1 VSYGLCNT
9 HCVQT
14 TRLDSS
20 ANDALD
26 GKMLIMPS
34 DFFRFLLQ
42 ARVVPCYLNPVAQF
56 ILCPGY
62 PKALIRLLKFFGWS
76 IVAVFCG
83 LLLGLSGA
91 FLYLS
96 PGLPS
101 VEALRSIQLQIPL
114 RVYSSDNKLI
124 AEFGEMRRTPIRFA
138 DIPPN
143 FINALLSA
151 EDDNFANHYGVD
163 PSSLMRAATQ
173 LVKSG
178 HIQSGGST
186 ITMQVAKNFFLTSER
201 SFSRKTTEI
210 LLALQIERQL
220 TKDEILELYVN
231 KIYLGNRAYGIE
243 AAAQVYYGKSIRDVS
258 LAQMAMIAG
267 LPKAPSR
274 FNPLA
279 NPARSKERRDWIL
292 GRMYKLGKITEAD
305 YTTAINEPLNASYH
319 VPTPEVNAPYIAEM
333 ARAEMVGRYGSDAY
347 TEGFRVTTTVPSN
360 LQEMANTALH
370 EGLMTYDQRHGYRG
384 PESRLPGKTREAW
397 ATELTKQRTISSLE
411 PAIVTQVDKT
421 GLQVLTRTGE
431 EHVGWDSMKWA
442 RPFLN
447 TNSMGANPK
456 QPSDVAQVGDLI
468 RVQRQPDNSLKFSQ
482 IPQAQGALVSL
493 DPQNGAIRSLV
504 GGFAFE
510 QSNYNRAMQAK
521 RQPGS
526 SFKPFVYSAAL
537 DNGYTAAS
545 LVNDAPIVFV
555 DEYLDKVWRPKND
568 TNTFLGP
575 IRLREGLY
583 KSRNLVSIRLVQ
595 ALGID
600 RTIDY
605 ISKFGF
611 NKQDL
616 PRNLSLA
623 LGTATLTPMEIAT
636 GWSTFANGGYKISP
650 YIIDKIESRNGDTLF
665 VANPP
670 SVPQGAAVTNGIAA
684 PTDAQAF
691 TVNATPGEAPAAP
704 GAAPQTPA
712 VAERIVD
719 GRTTYILNSML
730 EDVIKLGT
738 GRRALALGRSD
749 IAGKTGTTNESKDAW
764 FSGYNAD
771 YVTTVWTGFDQPES
785 LGKREFGGTVALPI
799 WMNYMAAALKDKPPH
814 TQPEPEGILSL
825 RVDPVSGRAASPGTP
840 GAYFELF
847 KAEDTPP
854 SVNELG
860 NGNAPGSPLPA
871 DEAAPIDLF

>member
-1 VSYGLCNT
+1 
-9 HCVQT
+9 
-14 TRLDSS
+14 
-20 ANDALD
+20 
-26 GKMLIMPS
+26 M
-34 DFFRFLLQ
+34 
-42 ARVVPCYLNPVAQF
+42 
-56 ILCPGY
+56 
-62 PKALIRLLKFFGWS
+62 IRLLKFFGYS
-76 IVAVFCG
+76 IVAMVCG
-83 LLLGLSGA
+83 LLLVLSGA
-91 FLYLS
+91 YLYLS

-114 RVYSSDNKLI
+114 RVYSSDEKLI

-163 PSSLMRAATQ
+163 PSSLVRAATQ

-201 SFSRKTTEI
+201 SFSRKATEI

-243 AAAQVYYGKSIRDVS
+243 AASQVYYGKSIRDAS

-292 GRMYKLGKITEAD
+292 GRMYKLGKIDQSAYESAV
-305 YTTAINEPLNASYH
+305 AEPLNASYH

-333 ARAEMVGRYGSDAY
+333 ARAEMVGRYGSEAY

-360 LQEMANTALH
+360 LQEIANSAVH
-370 EGLMTYDQRHGYRG
+370 EGLITYDQRHGYRG
-384 PESRLPGKTREAW
+384 PESRLPGKTLSAW
-397 ATELTKQRTISSLE
+397 TTELGKQRTISGLE
-411 PAIVTQVDKT
+411 PAIVTQVKKD
-421 GLQVLTRTGE
+421 GVQVLTRTGE
-431 EHVGWDSMKWA
+431 AHVAWDSMKWA

-447 TNSMGANPK
+447 TNSMGPMPK

-468 RVQRQPDNSLKFSQ
+468 RVQRQKDDNLKFSQ
-482 IPQAQGALVSL
+482 VPVAQGALVSL
-493 DPQNGAIRSLV
+493 DPQNGAIRALV

-510 QSNYNRAMQAK
+510 QSNYNRATQAK

-575 IRLREGLY
+575 IRIREALY
-583 KSRNLVSIRLVQ
+583 KSRNLVSIRLLQ
-595 ALGID
+595 AMGVSK
-600 RTIDY
+600 TIDY
-605 ISKFGF
+605 ITRFGF
-611 NKQDL
+611 NKSDL
-616 PRNLSLA
+616 PPNLSLDR
-623 LGTATLTPMEIAT
+623 
-636 GWSTFANGGYKISP
+636 K
-650 YIIDKIESRNGDTLF
+650 
-665 VANPP
+665 
-670 SVPQGAAVTNGIAA
+670 SVV
-684 PTDAQAF
+684 
-691 TVNATPGEAPAAP
+691 
-704 GAAPQTPA
+704 
-712 VAERIVD
+712 
-719 GRTTYILNSML
+719 
-730 EDVIKLGT
+730 
-738 GRRALALGRSD
+738 
-749 IAGKTGTTNESKDAW
+749 
-764 FSGYNAD
+764 
-771 YVTTVWTGFDQPES
+771 
-785 LGKREFGGTVALPI
+785 
-799 WMNYMAAALKDKPPH
+799 
-814 TQPEPEGILSL
+814 
-825 RVDPVSGRAASPGTP
+825 
-840 GAYFELF
+840 
-847 KAEDTPP
+847 
-854 SVNELG
+854 
-860 NGNAPGSPLPA
+860 
-871 DEAAPIDLF
+871 

>member
-1 VSYGLCNT
+1 
-9 HCVQT
+9 
-14 TRLDSS
+14 
-20 ANDALD
+20 
-26 GKMLIMPS
+26 M
-34 DFFRFLLQ
+34 
-42 ARVVPCYLNPVAQF
+42 
-56 ILCPGY
+56 
-62 PKALIRLLKFFGWS
+62 RLLKFFGWS
-76 IVAVFCG
+76 FVAVVCG
-83 LLLGLSGA
+83 LLLVLSGA

-101 VEALRSIQLQIPL
+101 VESLRSIQLQIPL
-114 RVYSSDNKLI
+114 RVYTSDGKLI
-124 AEFGEMRRTPIRFA
+124 AEFGEMRRSPIKFA

-163 PSSLMRAATQ
+163 PSSLMRAASQ

-186 ITMQVAKNFFLTSER
+186 ITMQVAKNYFLTSER
-201 SFSRKTTEI
+201 SFSRKTNEI
-210 LLALQIERQL
+210 LLALEIEREL

-243 AAAQVYYGKSIRDVS
+243 SAAQVYYGKSIRDLS

-279 NPARSKERRDWIL
+279 NPVRSKERRDWIL
-292 GRMYKLGKITEAD
+292 GRMYKLGKIDQASYEA
-305 YTTAINEPLNASYH
+305 AIAEPVNASYH

-333 ARAEMVGRYGSDAY
+333 ARAEMVGRYGSEAY
-347 TEGFRVTTTVPSN
+347 TEGYRVTTTVPSD
-360 LQEMANTALH
+360 LQELANKSV
-370 EGLMTYDQRHGYRG
+370 EDGLMVYDQRHGYRG
-384 PESRLPGKTREAW
+384 PESRFAGKSPSAW
-397 ATELTKQRTISSLE
+397 AQELTKQRTISGLE
-411 PAIVTQVDKT
+411 PAIVTQVDKD
-421 GLQVLTRTGE
+421 GLQVLTRNGE
-431 EHVGWDSMKWA
+431 AHVPWDSMKWA
-442 RPFLN
+442 RKFIN
-447 TNSMGANPK
+447 TNSMGPMPK

-468 RVQRQPDNSLKFSQ
+468 RLQPQANGTYKFSQ
-482 IPQAQGALVSL
+482 IPDVQGALVSL
-493 DPQNGAIRSLV
+493 DPDNGAIRALV

-510 QSNYNRAMQAK
+510 QSNYNRATQAK

-526 SFKPFVYSAAL
+526 SFKPFIYSAAL
-537 DNGYTAAS
+537 DNGYTAAT

-575 IRLREGLY
+575 IPLREALY
-583 KSRNLVSIRLVQ
+583 KSRNLVSIRTLQ
-595 ALGID
+595 SLGVD

-636 GWSTFANGGYKISP
+636 GWSTFANGGYKITP
-650 YIIDKIESRNGDTLF
+650 YLIDKIESRNGETLF

-670 SVPQGAAVTNGIAA
+670 SVPKKASKDVPAEAAALTIDTIN
-684 PTDAQAF
+684 
-691 TVNATPGEAPAAP
+691 AAP
-704 GAAPQTPA
+704 GLPTAETQA

-719 GRTTYILNSML
+719 GRTTYILTSML
-730 EDVIKLGT
+730 QDVIKRGT
-738 GRRALALGRSD
+738 GRRALALGRTD
-749 IAGKTGTTNESKDAW
+749 LAGKTGTTNESKDAW

-771 YVTTVWTGFDQPES
+771 YVTTVW
-785 LGKREFGGTVALPI
+785 
-799 WMNYMAAALKDKPPH
+799 
-814 TQPEPEGILSL
+814 
-825 RVDPVSGRAASPGTP
+825 
-840 GAYFELF
+840 
-847 KAEDTPP
+847 
-854 SVNELG
+854 
-860 NGNAPGSPLPA
+860 
-871 DEAAPIDLF
+871 

>member
-1 VSYGLCNT
+1 
-9 HCVQT
+9 
-14 TRLDSS
+14 
-20 ANDALD
+20 
-26 GKMLIMPS
+26 M
-34 DFFRFLLQ
+34 
-42 ARVVPCYLNPVAQF
+42 
-56 ILCPGY
+56 
-62 PKALIRLLKFFGWS
+62 IRLLKFFWWS
-76 IVAVFCG
+76 LVAVFCS

-96 PGLPS
+96 PTLPS
-101 VEALRSIQLQIPL
+101 VDALRSIQLQIPL
-114 RVYSSDNKLI
+114 RVFTSDGKLI

-138 DIPPN
+138 EIPPN

-163 PSSLMRAATQ
+163 PGSLMRAATQ

-279 NPARSKERRDWIL
+279 NPTRAKERRDWIL
-292 GRMYKLGKITEAD
+292 GRMYRLGKID
-305 YTTAINEPLNASYH
+305 QTAYQAALSEPLNASYH

-333 ARAEMVGRYGSDAY
+333 ARAEMVGRYGSEAY
-347 TEGFRVTTTVPSN
+347 TEGFRVTTTVPSD
-360 LQEMANTALH
+360 LQEHANKSIQQ
-370 EGLMTYDQRHGYRG
+370 GLIDYDQRHGYRG
-384 PESRLPGKTREAW
+384 PESRFPGMTRVNW
-397 ATELTKQRTISSLE
+397 VQELTKQRTINGLE
-411 PAIVTQVDKT
+411 PGIVTQVDKT
-421 GLQVLTRTGE
+421 GLRVLTHNGE
-431 EHVGWDSMKWA
+431 KEETVDWATMKWA
-442 RPFLN
+442 RPYLN
-447 TNSMGANPK
+447 TNSLGANPK
-456 QPSDVAQVGDLI
+456 QPGDVAKVGDLV
-468 RVQRQPDNSLKFSQ
+468 RLLRQDDSSLKFSQ
-482 IPQAQGALVSL
+482 IPVAQSALVSL

-526 SFKPFVYSAAL
+526 SFKPFIYSAAL
-537 DNGYTAAS
+537 DNGYTASS

-575 IRLREGLY
+575 IRLREALY
-583 KSRNLVSIRLVQ
+583 KSRNLVSIRLLQ

-600 RTIDY
+600 STIDY
-605 ISKFGF
+605 ITRFGF
-611 NKQDL
+611 SKQDL

-636 GWSTFANGGYKISP
+636 GWATFANGGYKVSP
-650 YIIDKIESRNGDTLF
+650 YLIQTIENRDGQTLF

-670 SVPQGAAVTNGIAA
+670 SVPVNDVNTAPNTSTFAVHDSPSVVAG
-684 PTDAQAF
+684 P
-691 TVNATPGEAPAAP
+691 PGAPAQ
-704 GAAPQTPA
+704 PQAPA

-730 EDVIKLGT
+730 QDVIKRGT
-738 GRRALALGRSD
+738 GRRALSMNRPD
-749 IAGKTGTTNESKDAW
+749 IAGKTGTTNDSKDAW

-771 YVTTVWTGFDQPES
+771 YVTTVWSGFDQPES
-785 LGKREFGGTVALPI
+785 LGRHEFGGTVSLPI
-799 WMNYMAAALKDKPPH
+799 WMDYMSAALKDKPPH
-814 TQPEPEGILSL
+814 QQAEPPGILSL
-825 RVDPVSGRAASPGTP
+825 RVDPLSGRAATP
-840 GAYFELF
+840 STPNAFFELF
-847 KAEDTPP
+847 KSEDTPP

-860 NGNAPGSPLPA
+860 GSSAPGSPLPA
-871 DEAAPIDLF
+871 DESAPIDLF

>member
-1 VSYGLCNT
+1 
-9 HCVQT
+9 
-14 TRLDSS
+14 
-20 ANDALD
+20 
-26 GKMLIMPS
+26 M
-34 DFFRFLLQ
+34 
-42 ARVVPCYLNPVAQF
+42 
-56 ILCPGY
+56 
-62 PKALIRLLKFFGWS
+62 RLLKFFGWS

-83 LLLGLSGA
+83 LLLALSGA

-114 RVYSSDNKLI
+114 RVYSSDGKLI

-186 ITMQVAKNFFLTSER
+186 ITMQVAKNFFLSSER

-292 GRMYKLGKITEAD
+292 GRMYKLGKITEAA
-305 YTTAINEPLNASYH
+305 YTEAINEPLNASYH
-319 VPTPEVNAPYIAEM
+319 VPTPEVSAPYIAEM

-347 TEGFRVTTTVPSN
+347 TEGFRVTTTVPSD
-360 LQEMANTALH
+360 LQEMANTAVH

-384 PESRLPGKTREAW
+384 PESRLPGKTQAAW
-397 ATELTKQRTISSLE
+397 ATELTKQRTISGLE
-411 PAIVTQVDKT
+411 PAIVTQVEKN
-421 GLQVLTRTGE
+421 GVQVLTRNGE
-431 EHVGWDSMKWA
+431 EHVAWDTMKWA

-447 TNSMGANPK
+447 TNSMGAVPR
-456 QPSDVAQVGDLI
+456 QPADVAQVGDLI
-468 RVQRQPDNSLKFSQ
+468 RVQRQADNSLKFSQ
-482 IPQAQGALVSL
+482 IPVAQGALVTL
-493 DPQNGAIRSLV
+493 DPKNGAIRALV

-575 IRLREGLY
+575 IRMREALY
-583 KSRNLVSIRLVQ
+583 KSRNLVSIRLLQSMGV
-595 ALGID
+595 D
-600 RTIDY
+600 HTIDY

-636 GWSTFANGGYKISP
+636 GWATFANGGYKITP
-650 YIIDKIESRNGDTLF
+650 YIIDKIESRNGEMLF
-665 VANPP
+665 SANPP
-670 SVPQGAAVTNGIAA
+670 SVPTGDTASSGIAA
-684 PTDAQAF
+684 PEHNF
-691 TVNATPGEAPAAP
+691 TVNTVAGENPIQPPVQA
-704 GAAPQTPA
+704 PA

-730 EDVIKLGT
+730 QDVIKLGT
-738 GRRALALGRSD
+738 GRRALSLGRTD
-749 IAGKTGTTNESKDAW
+749 LAGKTGTTNESKDAW

-785 LGKREFGGTVALPI
+785 LGRREYGGTVALPI
-799 WMNYMAAALKDKPPH
+799 WINFMGAALKDKPAH
-814 TQPEPEGILSL
+814 TQAEPEGILSL
-825 RVDPVSGRAASPGTP
+825 RVDPVSGRAATPGTP
-840 GAYFELF
+840 NAYFELF
-847 KAEDTPP
+847 KSEDTPP

-860 NGNAPGSPLPA
+860 NGVAPGSPLPA

>member
-1 VSYGLCNT
+1 
-9 HCVQT
+9 
-14 TRLDSS
+14 
-20 ANDALD
+20 
-26 GKMLIMPS
+26 M
-34 DFFRFLLQ
+34 
-42 ARVVPCYLNPVAQF
+42 
-56 ILCPGY
+56 
-62 PKALIRLLKFFGWS
+62 IRLLKFFGWS

-83 LLLGLSGA
+83 LLLALSGA

-114 RVYSSDNKLI
+114 RVYSSDGKLI

-138 DIPPN
+138 EIPPN

-186 ITMQVAKNFFLTSER
+186 ITMQVAKNFFLSSER

-292 GRMYKLGKITEAD
+292 GRMYKLGKITEAA
-305 YTTAINEPLNASYH
+305 YTEAINEPLNASYH
-319 VPTPEVNAPYIAEM
+319 VPTPEVSAPYIAEM

-360 LQEMANTALH
+360 LQEMANTAVH

-384 PESRLPGKTREAW
+384 PESRLPGKTQAAW
-397 ATELTKQRTISSLE
+397 ATELTKQRTISGLE
-411 PAIVTQVDKT
+411 PAIVTQIEKNGV
-421 GLQVLTRTGE
+421 QVLTRNGE
-431 EHVGWDSMKWA
+431 EHVAWDTMKWA

-447 TNSMGANPK
+447 TNSMGAVPR
-456 QPSDVAQVGDLI
+456 QPADVAQVGDLI

-482 IPQAQGALVSL
+482 IPVAQGALVTL
-493 DPQNGAIRSLV
+493 DPKNGAIRALV

-575 IRLREGLY
+575 IRMREALY
-583 KSRNLVSIRLVQ
+583 KSRNLVSIRLLQSMGV
-595 ALGID
+595 D
-600 RTIDY
+600 HTIDY

-636 GWSTFANGGYKISP
+636 GWSTFANGGYKITP
-650 YIIDKIESRNGDTLF
+650 YIIDKIESRNGEMLF
-665 VANPP
+665 SANPP
-670 SVPQGAAVTNGIAA
+670 SVPTGDTTSSGIAA
-684 PTDAQAF
+684 PEHSF
-691 TVNATPGEAPAAP
+691 TVNTVAGENPIQAPV
-704 GAAPQTPA
+704 QTPA
-712 VAERIVD
+712 VAERIID

-730 EDVIKLGT
+730 QDVIKLGT
-738 GRRALALGRSD
+738 GRRALSLGRTD
-749 IAGKTGTTNESKDAW
+749 LAGKTGTTNESKDAW

-785 LGKREFGGTVALPI
+785 LGRREYGGTVALPI
-799 WMNYMAAALKDKPPH
+799 WINFMGAALKDKPAH
-814 TQPEPEGILSL
+814 TQAEPEGILSL
-825 RVDPVSGRAASPGTP
+825 RVDPVSGRAATPGTP
-840 GAYFELF
+840 NAYFELF
-847 KAEDTPP
+847 KSEDTPP

-860 NGNAPGSPLPA
+860 NGVAPGSPLPA

>member
-1 VSYGLCNT
+1 
-9 HCVQT
+9 
-14 TRLDSS
+14 
-20 ANDALD
+20 
-26 GKMLIMPS
+26 M
-34 DFFRFLLQ
+34 
-42 ARVVPCYLNPVAQF
+42 
-56 ILCPGY
+56 
-62 PKALIRLLKFFGWS
+62 IRLLKFLGYSFVA
-76 IVAVFCG
+76 IVCG
-83 LLLGLSGA
+83 LLLVFSGA
-91 FLYLS
+91 YLYLS

-114 RVYSSDNKLI
+114 RVYSSDEKLI

-163 PSSLMRAATQ
+163 PSSLVRAATQ

-201 SFSRKTTEI
+201 SFSRKATEI

-243 AAAQVYYGKSIRDVS
+243 AASQVYYGKSIRDAS

-292 GRMYKLGKITEAD
+292 GRMYKLGKIDQNAYEA
-305 YTTAINEPLNASYH
+305 AVAEPLNASYH
-319 VPTPEVNAPYIAEM
+319 VPTPEVSAPYIAEM

-347 TEGFRVTTTVPSN
+347 TEGFRVTTTIPSN
-360 LQEMANTALH
+360 LQEIANHAVH
-370 EGLMTYDQRHGYRG
+370 EGLITYDQRHGYRG
-384 PESRLPGKTREAW
+384 PESRLPGKTLSAW
-397 ATELTKQRTISSLE
+397 TVELGKQRSISGLD
-411 PAIVTQVDKT
+411 PAIVTQVKKD
-421 GLQVLTRTGE
+421 GVQVLTRSGE
-431 EHVGWDSMKWA
+431 EHVPWDSMKWA

-447 TNSMGANPK
+447 TNSMGPMPK

-468 RVQRQPDNSLKFSQ
+468 RVQRQKDDSLKFSQ
-482 IPQAQGALVSL
+482 VPVAQGALVSL
-493 DPQNGAIRSLV
+493 DPQNGAIRALV

-510 QSNYNRAMQAK
+510 QSNYNRATQAK

-575 IRLREGLY
+575 IRVREALY
-583 KSRNLVSIRLVQ
+583 KSRNLVSIRLLQ
-595 ALGID
+595 AMGVGK
-600 RTIDY
+600 TIDY
-605 ISKFGF
+605 MTRFGF

-616 PRNLSLA
+616 PPNLSLA

-636 GWSTFANGGYKISP
+636 GWSVFANGGYKVTP
-650 YIIDKIESRNGDTLF
+650 YLIDKIESRNGDTLF

-670 SVPQGAAVTNGIAA
+670 SVPNTVAARDGLAAPANGGITIEPAPGAA
-684 PTDAQAF
+684 PTDA
-691 TVNATPGEAPAAP
+691 ATAPP
-704 GAAPQTPA
+704 TPA
-712 VAERIVD
+712 VAERVVD
-719 GRTTYILNSML
+719 GRTTYILTSML
-730 EDVIKLGT
+730 QDVIKRGT
-738 GRRALALGRSD
+738 GRRALALGRTD
-749 IAGKTGTTNESKDAW
+749 LAGKTGTTNESKDAW

-771 YVTTVWTGFDQPES
+771 YITTVWTGYDQPES
-785 LGKREFGGTVALPI
+785 LGRREYGGTVALPI
-799 WMNYMAAALKDKPPH
+799 WMSYMGGALKDKPAH
-814 TQPEPEGILSL
+814 TQAEPEGILSL
-825 RVDPVSGRAASPGTP
+825 RIDPISGRAAAPGTP
-840 GAYFELF
+840 NAYFELF
-847 KAEDTPP
+847 KSEDTPP
-854 SVNELG
+854 SMNELG
-860 NGNAPGSPLPA
+860 NGVAPGSPLPA
-871 DEAAPIDLF
+871 DESAPIDLF

>member
-1 VSYGLCNT
+1 
-9 HCVQT
+9 
-14 TRLDSS
+14 
-20 ANDALD
+20 
-26 GKMLIMPS
+26 M
-34 DFFRFLLQ
+34 
-42 ARVVPCYLNPVAQF
+42 
-56 ILCPGY
+56 
-62 PKALIRLLKFFGWS
+62 IRLLKFFGWS

-83 LLLGLSGA
+83 LLLALSGA

-114 RVYSSDNKLI
+114 RVYSSDGKLI

-173 LVKSG
+173 LIKSG

-186 ITMQVAKNFFLTSER
+186 ITMQVAKNFFLSSER

-292 GRMYKLGKITEAD
+292 GRMYKLGKISEAD
-305 YTTAINEPLNASYH
+305 YQAAVAEPLNASYH
-319 VPTPEVNAPYIAEM
+319 VPTPEVNAPYVAEM

-347 TEGFRVTTTVPSN
+347 TEGFRVTTTVPSD
-360 LQEMANTALH
+360 LQELANTAVH
-370 EGLMTYDQRHGYRG
+370 EGLITYDQRHGYRG
-384 PESRLPGKTREAW
+384 PESRLPGKTHAAW
-397 ATELTKQRTISSLE
+397 AQELTKQRSISGLE
-411 PAIVTQVDKT
+411 PAIVTQVDKN

-447 TNSMGANPK
+447 TNSMGPAPK

-468 RVQRQPDNSLKFSQ
+468 RVQRQADNSLKFRQ
-482 IPQAQGALVSL
+482 IPVVQGALVSL

-510 QSNYNRAMQAK
+510 QSNYNRALQAK

-575 IRLREGLY
+575 IRMREALY
-583 KSRNLVSIRLVQ
+583 KSRNLVSIRLLQ
-595 ALGID
+595 SLGVD

-636 GWSTFANGGYKISP
+636 GWSVFANGGYKVTP
-650 YIIDKIESRNGDTLF
+650 YIIDKIESRNGETLF
-665 VANPP
+665 TANPP
-670 SVPQGAAVTNGIAA
+670 SVPTGDTASSGIAA
-684 PTDAQAF
+684 PTEQSF
-691 TVNATPGEAPAAP
+691 TVNNVPGETPSQAPVQA
-704 GAAPQTPA
+704 PA
-712 VAERIVD
+712 VAERIID

-738 GRRALALGRSD
+738 GRRALALGRTD
-749 IAGKTGTTNESKDAW
+749 LAGKTGTTNESKDAW

-785 LGKREFGGTVALPI
+785 LGRREYGGTVALPI
-799 WMNYMAAALKDKPPH
+799 WMNYMGAALKDKPAH
-814 TQPEPEGILSL
+814 TQAEPEGILSL
-825 RVDPVSGRAASPGTP
+825 RVDPVSGRAATPGTP
-840 GAYFELF
+840 NAYFELF
-847 KAEDTPP
+847 KSEDTPP

-860 NGNAPGSPLPA
+860 NGYAPGSPLPA
-871 DEAAPIDLF
+871 DESAPIDLF